1 MTEIKK
7 ITVLGSGIMGHGI
20 AQISA
25 MAGFEVTLRDVDTK
39 FLDNAMSKIKWS
51 LDKLVEKQKITQADS
66 ETIYSRIHPV
76 VDLKQALSGAD
87 LLIEAVPE
95 EMELKKKVYL
105 DVDKHSDSKTI
116 YASNTSTL
124 PISEISSLTNRS
136 NRFIGLHFFNPPQLM
151 KLVEVIP
158 GVTTDQQ
165 IIKVGMDF
173 VKRVGK
179 EPVLCSKD
187 VPGFIVNRIFIPLIH
202 EAAYCL
208 DRDGPSMTQLDSAVK
223 FRLSFPMGIFE
234 LADYTGLD
242 VIHKATSEM
251 FSRDK
256 KVIFPHPKIKELFEQ
271 GKYGKKSGSGF
282 YSYSGEHYERVSL
295 SEEDSNAYDPIK
307 LLSVALN
314 NAAWLIT
321 NKVCTFEDLEI
332 ALKLGMGLRNPLFHT
347 GEQFGIKRVIDT
359 LQDLYAK
366 YGDFYKPDNYLLSL
380 R

>member
-1 MTEIKK
+1 MTEINK

-39 FLDNAMSKIKWS
+39 FLDSAMSKIKWS

-95 EMELKKKVYL
+95 DMELKKKVYL

-136 NRFIGLHFFNPPQLM
+136 TRFIGLHFFNPPQLM

-165 IIKVGMDF
+165 IVKVGMDF

-179 EPVLCSKD
+179 EPVLCRKD

-256 KVIFPHPKIKELFEQ
+256 KVIFPHPRIKELFEQ

-282 YSYSGEHYERVSL
+282 YSYSGEQYERVSL

-307 LLSVALN
+307 LLAVALN

-321 NKVCTFEDLEI
+321 NKVCTLEDLEI

-347 GEQFGIKRVIDT
+347 GEQFGIKRVVDT
-359 LQDLYAK
+359 LQDLHAK